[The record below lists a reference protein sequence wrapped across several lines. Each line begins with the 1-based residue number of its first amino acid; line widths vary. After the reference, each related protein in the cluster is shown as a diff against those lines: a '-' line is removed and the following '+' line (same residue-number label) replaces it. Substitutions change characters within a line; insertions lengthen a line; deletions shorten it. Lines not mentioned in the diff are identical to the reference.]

1 MAIFF
6 TGFAVSLSLIVA
18 IGAQNAFVLR
28 QGIRNRHIGAVV
40 LTCVLSEA
48 ILITSGV
55 VGFGALSRQF
65 PAIEPI
71 SRWGGALFLVI
82 YGALSMRRAFISN
95 NALEA
100 RGKAEQSVAA
110 AVLTCLAL
118 IWLNPH
124 VYLDTVIL
132 LGTIAGNYG
141 ADRWVFGAGAL
152 SASTVF
158 FIVLGYG
165 AASLQPWFA
174 KPRAW
179 RILDAA
185 VGLLM
190 WFIAATLVLT

>member
-1 MAIFF
+1 MTIFI
-6 TGFAVSLSLIVA
+6 TGFAIILSLIVA

-48 ILITSGV
+48 ILISTGV
-55 VGFGALSRQF
+55 AGFGALSRQF

-71 SRWGGALFLVI
+71 SRWGGALFLLL
-82 YGALSMRRAFISN
+82 YGTLSLRRAFLSSVS
-95 NALEA
+95 LEA

-118 IWLNPH
+118 TWLNPH
-124 VYLDTVIL
+124 VYLDTVVL

-141 ADRWVFGAGAL
+141 TDRWIFGAGAL

-165 AASLQPWFA
+165 AGALQPWFA
-174 KPRAW
+174 EPRAW
-179 RILDAA
+179 RMLDAG
-185 VGLLM
+185 VGFLM